1 MSRDNRATKKIICI
15 TKSKEMARPAYKAI
29 ALTLGIPDSAPEKI
43 QKKHKKKRK
52 QINIKQTI
60 DGISQANNA
69 AIINF
74 SIFML
79 KFNRLVIGW
88 IKN

>member
-43 QKKHKKKRK
+43 QKKHKKKK
-52 QINIKQTI
+52 ENK
-60 DGISQANNA
+60 
-69 AIINF
+69 
-74 SIFML
+74 
-79 KFNRLVIGW
+79 
-88 IKN
+88 